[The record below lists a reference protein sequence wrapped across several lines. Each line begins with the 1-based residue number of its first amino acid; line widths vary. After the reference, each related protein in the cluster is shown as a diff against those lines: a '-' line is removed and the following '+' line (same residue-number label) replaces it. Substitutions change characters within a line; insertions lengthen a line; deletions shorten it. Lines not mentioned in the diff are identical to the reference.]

1 MTECEQLK
9 TGGIRSVQMGGPTG
23 SMQPTAEGEAQ
34 IQDIW
39 VTSCANNPDISPYPD
54 YDAFRNDVIAQAN
67 GASADTAVEAV
78 FQTAVTSNDTNTV
91 PGATSFRPFLPVM
104 FICIPV
110 WWLKIYIWRTV

>member
-9 TGGIRSVQMGGPTG
+9 MGGVRSVQMGGPTG
-23 SMQPTAEGEAQ
+23 NMEPTAEGEAQ

-54 YDAFRNDVIAQAN
+54 YDAFRDDVIANAN
-67 GASADTAVEAV
+67 GASADTSVEAV
-78 FQTAVTSNDTNTV
+78 FQATTTSNDTNTGA
-91 PGATSFRPFLPVM
+91 GATPFRPFLPAM
-104 FICIPV
+104 LICIHV